1 MIPFYIF
8 RKGVISPIASLY
20 HSNILDDV
28 DYWGYKDRMEIIE
41 EIKNYGRRYALDWV
55 LTLTSL
61 VLLGA
66 LIGWLLCLAL
76 NIQPTAP
83 DYTGI
88 ACILLLGYVL
98 PVYAIDHIT
107 NQYAE
112 ALDLNGG
119 KVKE

>member
-8 RKGVISPIASLY
+8 RKGVISPVATLY

-41 EIKNYGRRYALDWV
+41 EVKNYGKRYALDWV
-55 LTLTSL
+55 LTATCAI
-61 VLLGA
+61 LLGV
-66 LIGWLLCLAL
+66 LINWLGCLAL
-76 NIQPTAP
+76 GAVPTLP
-83 DYTGI
+83 DYWTI
-88 ACILLLGYVL
+88 IIDLVLVYLL
-98 PVYAIDHIT
+98 PVVAIEHIT